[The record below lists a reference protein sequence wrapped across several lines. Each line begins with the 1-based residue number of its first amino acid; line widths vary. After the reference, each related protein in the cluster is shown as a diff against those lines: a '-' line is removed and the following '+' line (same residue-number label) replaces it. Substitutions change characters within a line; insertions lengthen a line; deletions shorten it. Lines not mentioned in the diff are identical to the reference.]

1 MNAVTMNEF
10 VMNFEF
16 EGSAIDQLVTAL
28 VVAPVQAAIG
38 LLVLL
43 GSIVRLVAL
52 AVRENGA
59 ILVRFAG
66 IIAVTLILATQP
78 QIAIAVALI
87 AAYVWITKP

>member
-1 MNAVTMNEF
+1 MNAAI
-10 VMNFEF
+10 MNFEF

-43 GSIVRLVAL
+43 GSIVRLAAL

-59 ILVRFAG
+59 ILARLTG
-66 IIAVTLILATQP
+66 IIGVTLILTTQP

>member
-1 MNAVTMNEF
+1 MNAAI
-10 VMNFEF
+10 MNFEF

-28 VVAPVQAAIG
+28 VVAPAQAIIG

-43 GSIVRLVAL
+43 GSIVRLAAL